1 MSFFSGV
8 DHQLSTSLLCPAFPD
23 RIRSA

>member
-8 DHQLSTSLLCPAFPD
+8 DIQQSTSLLCPFPE
-23 RIRSA
+23 RIS

>member
-8 DHQLSTSLLCPAFPD
+8 DHQQSTSLLCPNFPG
-23 RIRSA
+23 RIP